1 MGLKRVKGHSKKT
14 KGEEAM
20 KKEKEIVPEIAV
32 PTMDAAEALQAISS
46 SPVLPSDEPEQPL
59 MEVRRFL
66 ARITELMTPSA
77 SKGGLILNGEPVREV
92 SSVHISM
99 VDGAICVEVRTEG

>member
-1 MGLKRVKGHSKKT
+1 
-14 KGEEAM
+14 M

-32 PTMDAAEALQAISS
+32 PAIDAAEALQAISS
-46 SPVLPSDEPEQPL
+46 TPVLPSGEPEQPL

-66 ARITELMTPSA
+66 ATISELMTPGA
-77 SKGGLILNGEPVREV
+77 AKGGLILNGKPVREI